1 MSHEKCRKIRVAIW
15 LLLFL
20 IGSGDVMRRIGLIGL
35 LLVSICLA
43 GIVRPVQA
51 QQEDRQEH
59 DYVGFYGMDP
69 ETFDYLY
76 TYKTVD
82 SLHFANFIDG
92 LLEHDTYGNLVGAMA
107 THW

>member
-59 DYVGFYGMDP
+59 DYVGFYEMCIR
-69 ETFDYLY
+69 
-76 TYKTVD
+76 D
-82 SLHFANFIDG
+82 SSPSV
-92 LLEHDTYGNLVGAMA
+92 T
-107 THW
+107 T

>member
-82 SLHFANFIDG
+82 LSHSIKRLAG
-92 LLEHDTYGNLVGAMA
+92 V
-107 THW
+107 

>member
-51 QQEDRQEH
+51 
-59 DYVGFYGMDP
+59 
-69 ETFDYLY
+69 
-76 TYKTVD
+76 
-82 SLHFANFIDG
+82 
-92 LLEHDTYGNLVGAMA
+92 
-107 THW
+107 